1 MKLDL
6 EAIEARCEV
15 ARRELNRLCLS
26 QKKWTMSIPVR
37 EDDSDITL
45 ANSLRD
51 IPALVAEVKRLRA
64 LLTQFLRLK
73 DELEATQ

>member
-6 EAIEARCEV
+6 EAIEARCEA

-51 IPALVAEVKRLRA
+51 VPALIAEIEQLLNVIEQLRA
-64 LLTQFLRLK
+64 EIT
-73 DELEATQ
+73 